1 RRGIRLALQNVGRRR
16 MRTILLVLAVALGS
30 GAVFGALTLLRGIE
44 RSMTARFHRL
54 GADLLVVPEATMVNL
69 TAALLT
75 VQPTVE
81 TLDGGLAEELARLPG
96 VAQVAP
102 QTLLRV
108 PTPGGEHAGL
118 VDLIAFDPGRDFT
131 VLPWLA
137 NAPDRPMRRGE
148 VLLGGRREERV
159 GDSIPIC
166 GSMLT
171 AYGQLESTGVGP
183 FDRGL

>member
-1 RRGIRLALQNVGRRR
+1 MPRTARRLYLRLALQNLGRRR

-44 RSMTARFHRL
+44 RSMTAGFHRL

-81 TLDGGLAEELARLPG
+81 TLDGRLAEELARLPG
-96 VAQVAP
+96 VARVAP

-108 PTPGGEHAGL
+108 PNARRRAWGIGRCDRVRSRARLHRPAVAG
-118 VDLIAFDPGRDFT
+118 DRSGSRIATR
-131 VLPWLA
+131 
-137 NAPDRPMRRGE
+137 
-148 VLLGGRREERV
+148 
-159 GDSIPIC
+159 
-166 GSMLT
+166 
-171 AYGQLESTGVGP
+171 
-183 FDRGL
+183 